1 MEQEEIIKE
10 QDDQLE
16 EIESIVNKIKNNSKL
31 IQDTINQQKVYI
43 QEMNEGMDQ
52 SQEKMGASMKMKNIS
67 ESMVLSIFDNYR
79 NYKIRLKESFGYQQ
93 SQVTSGGVSLGDIRD
108 DMTIVSHDGI
118 FVIGELLDVDGR
130 CGGYNLQWAFTSGSI
145 AGTVASL

>member
-16 EIESIVNKIKNNSKL
+16 EIESIVNKITNNSKL

-52 SQEKMGASMKMKNIS
+52 SQEKMGAAMK
-67 ESMVLSIFDNYR
+67 
-79 NYKIRLKESFGYQQ
+79 KIGQFLQTQNQ
-93 SQVTSGGVSLGDIRD
+93 SQIKVF
-108 DMTIVSHDGI
+108 MTLLCIS
-118 FVIGELLDVDGR
+118 VILFLVLLM
-130 CGGYNLQWAFTSGSI
+130 F
-145 AGTVASL
+145 

>member
-1 MEQEEIIKE
+1 MEHEEIIKE

-52 SQEKMGASMKMKNIS
+52 SQEKMGAAMK
-67 ESMVLSIFDNYR
+67 
-79 NYKIRLKESFGYQQ
+79 KIGQFLQTQNQ
-93 SQVTSGGVSLGDIRD
+93 SQIKVF
-108 DMTIVSHDGI
+108 MTLLCIS
-118 FVIGELLDVDGR
+118 VILFLVLLM
-130 CGGYNLQWAFTSGSI
+130 F
-145 AGTVASL
+145 

>member
-43 QEMNEGMDQ
+43 EEMNEGMDQ
-52 SQEKMGASMKMKNIS
+52 SQEKMGAAMK
-67 ESMVLSIFDNYR
+67 
-79 NYKIRLKESFGYQQ
+79 KIGQFLQTQNQ
-93 SQVTSGGVSLGDIRD
+93 SQIKVF
-108 DMTIVSHDGI
+108 MTLLCIS
-118 FVIGELLDVDGR
+118 VILFLVLLM
-130 CGGYNLQWAFTSGSI
+130 F
-145 AGTVASL
+145 

>member
-1 MEQEEIIKE
+1 MEQEEIINE

-52 SQEKMGASMKMKNIS
+52 SQEKMGAAMK
-67 ESMVLSIFDNYR
+67 
-79 NYKIRLKESFGYQQ
+79 KIGQFLQTQNQ
-93 SQVTSGGVSLGDIRD
+93 SQIKVFMTLLCVS
-108 DMTIVSHDGI
+108 
-118 FVIGELLDVDGR
+118 VILFLVLLM
-130 CGGYNLQWAFTSGSI
+130 F
-145 AGTVASL
+145 

>member
-31 IQDTINQQKVYI
+31 IQDTINEQKVYI

-52 SQEKMGASMKMKNIS
+52 SQQKMGAAMK
-67 ESMVLSIFDNYR
+67 
-79 NYKIRLKESFGYQQ
+79 KIGQFLQTQNQ
-93 SQVTSGGVSLGDIRD
+93 SQIKVF
-108 DMTIVSHDGI
+108 MT
-118 FVIGELLDVDGR
+118 LL
-130 CGGYNLQWAFTSGSI
+130 CISI
-145 AGTVASL
+145 ILFLLLLLF

>member
-52 SQEKMGASMKMKNIS
+52 SQEKMGAAMK
-67 ESMVLSIFDNYR
+67 
-79 NYKIRLKESFGYQQ
+79 KIGQFLQTQNQ
-93 SQVTSGGVSLGDIRD
+93 SQIKVF
-108 DMTIVSHDGI
+108 MTLLCIS
-118 FVIGELLDVDGR
+118 VILFLVLLM
-130 CGGYNLQWAFTSGSI
+130 F
-145 AGTVASL
+145 

>member
-31 IQDTINQQKVYI
+31 IQDTINEQKVYI

-52 SQEKMGASMKMKNIS
+52 SQQKMGAAMK
-67 ESMVLSIFDNYR
+67 
-79 NYKIRLKESFGYQQ
+79 KIGQFLQTQNQ
-93 SQVTSGGVSLGDIRD
+93 SQIKVF
-108 DMTIVSHDGI
+108 MTLLCIS
-118 FVIGELLDVDGR
+118 VILFLVLLM
-130 CGGYNLQWAFTSGSI
+130 F
-145 AGTVASL
+145 